1 MISQDIYINDNAAS
15 ASFWFLVM
23 TKAQVLLIL
32 IKAYF
37 LNQRKHYRLKKED
50 MIYPLA
56 LWSLH
61 IQVRS
66 LGLERGRMAQRR
78 RWKHFPTED
87 PWTLGWAGMFC
98 APNPGPEGPTLLSGD
113 QQAEGG
119 RVSNRSLGRCPR
131 WASRTG
137 GCLREP
143 GMVHPADPAVFRVH
157 LASSIPVYEK
167 GLPGCRHSCEER
179 PGGDHKTFQSV
190 PIHHYS

>member
-56 LWSLH
+56 LRSLH

-113 QQAEGG
+113 LTGQGWPCIQQIFGEVPPLSQQSG
-119 RVSNRSLGRCPR
+119 RMSQRAWHGSPCRS
-131 WASRTG
+131 
-137 GCLREP
+137 GCIQGP
-143 GMVHPADPAVFRVH
+143 
-157 LASSIPVYEK
+157 SSIQHPCLWE
-167 GLPGCRHSCEER
+167 GTARLQAQLRG
-179 PGGDHKTFQSV
+179 KTRRG
-190 PIHHYS
+190 P